1 MLNMLVGVTK
11 VVIFTVVEVSIA
23 GIDLRSVVSVIMVPT
38 KVDSV
43 VAPTE
48 ERIWIPEDPAYSAPK
63 RIELFLSF
71 LKDVDHSYFMFR
83 TTR

>member
-48 ERIWIPEDPAYSAPK
+48 ERI
-63 RIELFLSF
+63 
-71 LKDVDHSYFMFR
+71 
-83 TTR
+83 